1 MIDFIFTDLGPI
13 AEVLL
18 GDAIEDEAVPVVD
31 EENDDDDDDD
41 DRPALQVEIP
51 MPNQQ
56 LIAENHRHEDP
67 EQEDAV
73 VRNFRC
79 TCQHFNGAPCST
91 RYSYND
97 LVESRDCVKELTSG
111 K

>member
-31 EENDDDDDDD
+31 EENDDDDD
-41 DRPALQVEIP
+41 RPALQVEIP

-56 LIAENHRHEDP
+56 LIAENHRHENP
-67 EQEDAV
+67 KQEDI
-73 VRNFRC
+73 
-79 TCQHFNGAPCST
+79 
-91 RYSYND
+91 
-97 LVESRDCVKELTSG
+97 
-111 K
+111 